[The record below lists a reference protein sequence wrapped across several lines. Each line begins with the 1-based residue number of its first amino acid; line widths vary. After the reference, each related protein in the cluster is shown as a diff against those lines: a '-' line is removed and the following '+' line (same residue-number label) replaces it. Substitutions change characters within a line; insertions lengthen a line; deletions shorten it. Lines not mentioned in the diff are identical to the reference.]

1 LILFTFAGRG
11 CRRVRQCASN
21 RNAEGRYRCPS
32 SRRKIVFRHVVAAT
46 VVLFAPSIVSAAESP
61 APAAQEFVD
70 RVGSWN
76 TFEIRASEIA
86 LSAAESAAVE
96 AFARQMIDDHTK
108 AAVQLDAAA
117 RAADPSLEAPDSVE
131 RFHEE
136 MLKTLRN
143 ASGEEFDLRY
153 VDMLNQAHD
162 TAAALFADYSKQGA
176 DPTLRAF
183 ARARLPTTLKHRWM
197 FRTIDRALEPPHAM
211 LAH

>member
-1 LILFTFAGRG
+1 
-11 CRRVRQCASN
+11 
-21 RNAEGRYRCPS
+21 
-32 SRRKIVFRHVVAAT
+32 VFRHAVAAF
-46 VVLFAPSIVSAAESP
+46 VALFVPAVVSAADSP
-61 APAAQEFVD
+61 APAAQAFVD

-86 LSAAESAAVE
+86 LTSAESAAVE

-108 AAVQLDAAA
+108 AAVQLDDAV
-117 RAADPSLEAPDSVE
+117 RAADQSLEAPDSLE
-131 RFHEE
+131 GFHEK

-162 TAAALFADYSKQGA
+162 TAAALFAEYSDRGA

-183 ARARLPTTLKHRWM
+183 ARARLPTTLEHRWM
-197 FRTIDRALEPPHAM
+197 FRTIDRALDPPHAM